1 MTAQSAVVDFER
13 NAVFL
18 RLIDCFEVVCI
29 FKALKS
35 EKNAIFYNIQM
46 CRLVEKTE
54 PYKQK
59 VVLD

>member
-35 EKNAIFYNIQM
+35 EKKCNSKKWYYALALKAKIKGGFLN
-46 CRLVEKTE
+46 
-54 PYKQK
+54 
-59 VVLD
+59 

>member
-1 MTAQSAVVDFER
+1 MTVQSAVVDFER

-35 EKNAIFYNIQM
+35 EKNAILRNDIM
-46 CRLVEKTE
+46 HL
-54 PYKQK
+54 
-59 VVLD
+59 L

>member
-35 EKNAIFYNIQM
+35 EKNAILRNDIMHLLY
-46 CRLVEKTE
+46 RLKSRGFFLT
-54 PYKQK
+54 KQ
-59 VVLD
+59 

>member
-18 RLIDCFEVVCI
+18 RLIDCFEVCI

-35 EKNAIFYNIQM
+35 EKNAISRNDIM
-46 CRLVEKTE
+46 HL
-54 PYKQK
+54 
-59 VVLD
+59 L

>member
-18 RLIDCFEVVCI
+18 RLIDCFEVVGI

-35 EKNAIFYNIQM
+35 EKNAILRNDIM
-46 CRLVEKTE
+46 HL
-54 PYKQK
+54 
-59 VVLD
+59 L

>member
-18 RLIDCFEVVCI
+18 RLIDCFEVCI

-35 EKNAIFYNIQM
+35 EKNAILRNDIT
-46 CRLVEKTE
+46 CSKG
-54 PYKQK
+54 
-59 VVLD
+59 